1 MMAAQET
8 VNEASLSIKM
18 EDKRL
23 EEDIQSIMGVI
34 QINLVGKEMMID
46 QWEISDT
53 QRENLREFVKG
64 ARSTYEKLKKNAV
77 KVLSMLDE
85 AMRELDEAMVQQ
97 EEVQRIKLENSEQQK
112 GLQSKQEDIKRIR
125 AKISKDTKELE
136 SLEEDMQRIKAIIS
150 KKRRRSKVYEG
161 IFRVKKKTCRG

>member
-1 MMAAQET
+1 MAAQET
-8 VNEASLSIKM
+8 VKEASLSIKM

-34 QINLVGKEMMID
+34 QRKLVGKEMMID

-53 QRENLREFVKG
+53 QRENPREFIEG

-85 AMRELDEAMVQQ
+85 AMMEIEKAMV
-97 EEVQRIKLENSEQQK
+97 
-112 GLQSKQEDIKRIR
+112 
-125 AKISKDTKELE
+125 
-136 SLEEDMQRIKAIIS
+136 
-150 KKRRRSKVYEG
+150 
-161 IFRVKKKTCRG
+161 